1 MIAASIDL
9 RVTRTH
15 KLIEQALLDIL
26 ENEGI
31 KALTVKNLTQKAGIN
46 RGTFYLHYKDI
57 FDLIEQTE
65 IMRGLL
71 KIFVPIPIHEL
82 LQHKNDKLPFPAIT
96 EAFNYFDRHSNF
108 FKAIFHSSGS
118 TELRERLQFLVGSRL
133 YENLKPNE
141 LTSEG
146 NGLPASYIIAYLGA
160 GQFGIIQHWFDT
172 DMSLPPAEIA
182 LLLTRFLISVPC
194 LSHHVTQT

>member
-1 MIAASIDL
+1 MVTTTIDL

-15 KLIEQALLDIL
+15 KLIQQALLDIL
-26 ENEGI
+26 DSEGI

-57 FDLIEQTE
+57 FDLIEQTD

-71 KIFVPIPIHEL
+71 DIFVPIQVNEL

-96 EAFNYFDRHSNF
+96 EAFNYFHSHSSF
-108 FKAIFHSSGS
+108 FKAIFHSSGPA
-118 TELRERLQFLVGSRL
+118 ELRERLQFLVGSRL
-133 YENLKPNE
+133 YENLMRDE
-141 LTSEG
+141 TSEWSD
-146 NGLPASYIIAYLGA
+146 LPASYIIAYLGA
-160 GQFGIIQHWFDT
+160 GQFGIIQHWFNT
-172 DMSLPPAEIA
+172 GMSLPPAEIA

-194 LSHHVTQT
+194 LSEVPS